1 MDHSH
6 HDRTYKKSRV
16 QQELEQSVSRKLIS
30 SLLLGCLLFCIAIA
44 AVNALNQNARREDH
58 LESVASTFH
67 EVYNN
72 TSAFLLDAG
81 HTELFLSELRN
92 DQDNLRYLISHYNV
106 SALVEIQLIL
116 TDSKGNVRFTTFSE
130 GEMNLHRQ
138 EFNYIAVDNACHLMR
153 TVYTTVYHFRAN
165 SSEYVMIHPLYRDGE
180 YQGAAAVYLNEN
192 DWTKLF
198 SQYQYDAI
206 LTKSNGDVITCSNS
220 SFLSQKNANKY
231 LPADAAQYVRVNG
244 NRYLRSSRSL
254 ENGTV
259 LAYSFIYSPTN
270 YSYLFV
276 GLLLIVLL
284 GLSWAAMFARIMH
297 AMTEQM
303 VKSVDTLVREIRII
317 RKEDP
322 DHIIEIDTGDEIEEI
337 ARQVNKMVR
346 SIQELSQRNIAL
358 AEVNNRM
365 EMQNLQA
372 QINPHFIYNTLDN
385 IRYLIPTDP
394 QRAQQLIGRF
404 IGILRYSIN
413 NTKHN
418 VPVKDDLKYL
428 QDYLVIQSTRFG
440 ANFSYEIDIDD
451 ACMEFI
457 IPKLLL
463 QPLLENSI
471 KYGFQ
476 KKPRIHIRV
485 RGWLGE
491 DALYFTVEDNGGGVD
506 ETMLEQ
512 LRDILRSDEVNIE
525 HNGLQNINRKGI
537 RYSVPWEECGCSV
550 VGEAENGA
558 VGEEKIAELQPDI
571 VITDIT
577 MPVKN
582 GLEMIADTREKF
594 NYIAIILTGYSE
606 FEYAQQ
612 AIRNGVSDYVLKPLD
627 MDEMRTALEKAVRLA
642 GDNQY
647 LQKREDEAEAVRSR
661 TALPP
666 LSEDKVTDPLV
677 LRIVAYLKENYQ
689 SKITLADLQEQFH
702 YSERYINQKFQKELG
717 TTVIDYLNRCRI
729 QNALELIRKG
739 KLPISQ
745 IGWECGIGEYKYF
758 NHVFKKYIGC
768 SVREYQNTLK

>member
-1 MDHSH
+1 MDHRH
-6 HDRTYKKSRV
+6 RDRTYKKSRF

-44 AVNALNQNARREDH
+44 AVNALSQNARREDH

-67 EVYNN
+67 EVYNS

-81 HTELFLSELRN
+81 HTELFLSELRK
-92 DQDNLRYLISHYNV
+92 DQDNLRYLISQYNV

-116 TDSKGNVRFTTFSE
+116 TDSEGKVRFTTFSE

-138 EFNYIAVDNACHLMR
+138 EFNCIAVDNACHLMR
-153 TVYTTVYHFRAN
+153 AVYTTVYHFRAN
-165 SSEYVMIHPLYRDGE
+165 SSEYVMIHPLYRDGG

-198 SQYQYDAI
+198 GQYQYDAI
-206 LTKSNGDVITCSNS
+206 LTKSNGDVIACSSS

-244 NRYLRSSRSL
+244 NRYLRSRRSL

-418 VPVKDDLKYL
+418 VPVKDDLNYL

-485 RGWLGE
+485 RSWLGE

-506 ETMLEQ
+506 ETTLEQ

-525 HNGLQNINRKGI
+525 HNGLQNINRRIWLGYGGDSGLTI
-537 RYSVPWEECGCSV
+537 DSTE
-550 VGEAENGA
+550 GEGF
-558 VGEEKIAELQPDI
+558 
-571 VITDIT
+571 T
-577 MPVKN
+577 VK
-582 GLEMIADTREKF
+582 
-594 NYIAIILTGYSE
+594 
-606 FEYAQQ
+606 
-612 AIRNGVSDYVLKPLD
+612 LKL
-627 MDEMRTALEKAVRLA
+627 RL
-642 GDNQY
+642 G
-647 LQKREDEAEAVRSR
+647 
-661 TALPP
+661 
-666 LSEDKVTDPLV
+666 
-677 LRIVAYLKENYQ
+677 
-689 SKITLADLQEQFH
+689 
-702 YSERYINQKFQKELG
+702 G
-717 TTVIDYLNRCRI
+717 M
-729 QNALELIRKG
+729 
-739 KLPISQ
+739 
-745 IGWECGIGEYKYF
+745 
-758 NHVFKKYIGC
+758 
-768 SVREYQNTLK
+768 

>member
-6 HDRTYKKSRV
+6 HDRTYKKSRF

-138 EFNYIAVDNACHLMR
+138 EFNGIAVDNACHLMR
-153 TVYTTVYHFRAN
+153 AVYTTVYHFRAN

-485 RGWLGE
+485 RGWLEE

-525 HNGLQNINRKGI
+525 HNGLQNINRRIWLGYGGDSGLTI
-537 RYSVPWEECGCSV
+537 DSTE
-550 VGEAENGA
+550 GEGF
-558 VGEEKIAELQPDI
+558 
-571 VITDIT
+571 T
-577 MPVKN
+577 VK
-582 GLEMIADTREKF
+582 
-594 NYIAIILTGYSE
+594 
-606 FEYAQQ
+606 
-612 AIRNGVSDYVLKPLD
+612 LKL
-627 MDEMRTALEKAVRLA
+627 RL
-642 GDNQY
+642 G
-647 LQKREDEAEAVRSR
+647 
-661 TALPP
+661 
-666 LSEDKVTDPLV
+666 
-677 LRIVAYLKENYQ
+677 
-689 SKITLADLQEQFH
+689 
-702 YSERYINQKFQKELG
+702 G
-717 TTVIDYLNRCRI
+717 M
-729 QNALELIRKG
+729 
-739 KLPISQ
+739 
-745 IGWECGIGEYKYF
+745 
-758 NHVFKKYIGC
+758 
-768 SVREYQNTLK
+768 

>member
-1 MDHSH
+1 MDHRH
-6 HDRTYKKSRV
+6 HDRTYKKSRF

-44 AVNALNQNARREDH
+44 VVNALNQNARREDH

-81 HTELFLSELRN
+81 HTELFLSELRK

-116 TDSKGNVRFTTFSE
+116 TDSEGNVRFTTFSE

-138 EFNYIAVDNACHLMR
+138 EFNCIAVDNACHLMR
-153 TVYTTVYHFRAN
+153 AVYTTVYHFRAN

-206 LTKSNGDVITCSNS
+206 LTKPNGDVIACSNS

-303 VKSVDTLVREIRII
+303 VKSVDTLVRQIRII

-476 KKPRIHIRV
+476 KKPCIHIRV
-485 RGWLGE
+485 RGWLEE

-525 HNGLQNINRKGI
+525 HNGLQNINRRIWLGYGGDSGLTI
-537 RYSVPWEECGCSV
+537 DSTE
-550 VGEAENGA
+550 GEGF
-558 VGEEKIAELQPDI
+558 
-571 VITDIT
+571 T
-577 MPVKN
+577 VK
-582 GLEMIADTREKF
+582 
-594 NYIAIILTGYSE
+594 
-606 FEYAQQ
+606 
-612 AIRNGVSDYVLKPLD
+612 LKL
-627 MDEMRTALEKAVRLA
+627 RL
-642 GDNQY
+642 G
-647 LQKREDEAEAVRSR
+647 
-661 TALPP
+661 
-666 LSEDKVTDPLV
+666 
-677 LRIVAYLKENYQ
+677 
-689 SKITLADLQEQFH
+689 
-702 YSERYINQKFQKELG
+702 G
-717 TTVIDYLNRCRI
+717 M
-729 QNALELIRKG
+729 
-739 KLPISQ
+739 
-745 IGWECGIGEYKYF
+745 
-758 NHVFKKYIGC
+758 
-768 SVREYQNTLK
+768 

>member
-6 HDRTYKKSRV
+6 HDRTYKKSRF

-44 AVNALNQNARREDH
+44 VVNALNQNARREDH
-58 LESVASTFH
+58 LESVTSTFH

-72 TSAFLLDAG
+72 TSAFLLDTG
-81 HTELFLSELRN
+81 HTELFLSELRK

-116 TDSKGNVRFTTFSE
+116 TDSEGNVRFTTFSE

-138 EFNYIAVDNACHLMR
+138 EFNCIAVDNACHLMR
-153 TVYTTVYHFRAN
+153 AVYTTVYHFRAN

-206 LTKSNGDVITCSNS
+206 LTKPNGDVIACSNS

-322 DHIIEIDTGDEIEEI
+322 DHIIEIDTGDEIDEI

-485 RGWLGE
+485 RGWLEE

-525 HNGLQNINRKGI
+525 HNGLQNINRRIWLGYGGDSGLTI
-537 RYSVPWEECGCSV
+537 DSTE
-550 VGEAENGA
+550 GEGF
-558 VGEEKIAELQPDI
+558 
-571 VITDIT
+571 T
-577 MPVKN
+577 VK
-582 GLEMIADTREKF
+582 
-594 NYIAIILTGYSE
+594 
-606 FEYAQQ
+606 
-612 AIRNGVSDYVLKPLD
+612 LKL
-627 MDEMRTALEKAVRLA
+627 RL
-642 GDNQY
+642 G
-647 LQKREDEAEAVRSR
+647 
-661 TALPP
+661 
-666 LSEDKVTDPLV
+666 
-677 LRIVAYLKENYQ
+677 
-689 SKITLADLQEQFH
+689 
-702 YSERYINQKFQKELG
+702 G
-717 TTVIDYLNRCRI
+717 M
-729 QNALELIRKG
+729 
-739 KLPISQ
+739 
-745 IGWECGIGEYKYF
+745 
-758 NHVFKKYIGC
+758 
-768 SVREYQNTLK
+768 

>member
-1 MDHSH
+1 MDHRH
-6 HDRTYKKSRV
+6 RDRAYKKSRF

-44 AVNALNQNARREDH
+44 AVNALSQNARREDH

-67 EVYNN
+67 EVYNS

-92 DQDNLRYLISHYNV
+92 DQDNLRYLISQYNV

-116 TDSKGNVRFTTFSE
+116 TDSEGKVRFTTFSE

-138 EFNYIAVDNACHLMR
+138 EFNGIAVDNACHLMR
-153 TVYTTVYHFRAN
+153 AVYTTVYHFRAN
-165 SSEYVMIHPLYRDGE
+165 SSEYVMIHPLYRDGG

-198 SQYQYDAI
+198 GQYQYDAI

-418 VPVKDDLKYL
+418 VPVKDDLNYL

-485 RGWLGE
+485 RSWLGE

-506 ETMLEQ
+506 ETTLEQ

-525 HNGLQNINRKGI
+525 HNGLQNINRRIWLGYGGDSGLTI
-537 RYSVPWEECGCSV
+537 DSTE
-550 VGEAENGA
+550 GEGF
-558 VGEEKIAELQPDI
+558 
-571 VITDIT
+571 T
-577 MPVKN
+577 VK
-582 GLEMIADTREKF
+582 
-594 NYIAIILTGYSE
+594 
-606 FEYAQQ
+606 
-612 AIRNGVSDYVLKPLD
+612 LKL
-627 MDEMRTALEKAVRLA
+627 RL
-642 GDNQY
+642 G
-647 LQKREDEAEAVRSR
+647 
-661 TALPP
+661 
-666 LSEDKVTDPLV
+666 
-677 LRIVAYLKENYQ
+677 
-689 SKITLADLQEQFH
+689 
-702 YSERYINQKFQKELG
+702 G
-717 TTVIDYLNRCRI
+717 M
-729 QNALELIRKG
+729 
-739 KLPISQ
+739 
-745 IGWECGIGEYKYF
+745 
-758 NHVFKKYIGC
+758 
-768 SVREYQNTLK
+768 

>member
-1 MDHSH
+1 MDHIH
-6 HDRTYKKSRV
+6 HDRTYKKSRF

-44 AVNALNQNARREDH
+44 VVNALNQNARREDH

-81 HTELFLSELRN
+81 HTELFLSELRK

-116 TDSKGNVRFTTFSE
+116 TDSEGNVRFTTFSE

-138 EFNYIAVDNACHLMR
+138 EFNCIAVDNACHLMR
-153 TVYTTVYHFRAN
+153 AVYTTVYHFRAN

-206 LTKSNGDVITCSNS
+206 LTKPNGDVIACSNS

-418 VPVKDDLKYL
+418 VTVKDDLKYL

-451 ACMEFI
+451 SCMEFI

-476 KKPRIHIRV
+476 KKPCIHIRV
-485 RGWLGE
+485 RGRLGE

-525 HNGLQNINRKGI
+525 HNGLQNINRRIWLGYGGDSGLTI
-537 RYSVPWEECGCSV
+537 DSTE
-550 VGEAENGA
+550 GEGF
-558 VGEEKIAELQPDI
+558 
-571 VITDIT
+571 T
-577 MPVKN
+577 VK
-582 GLEMIADTREKF
+582 
-594 NYIAIILTGYSE
+594 
-606 FEYAQQ
+606 
-612 AIRNGVSDYVLKPLD
+612 LKL
-627 MDEMRTALEKAVRLA
+627 RL
-642 GDNQY
+642 G
-647 LQKREDEAEAVRSR
+647 
-661 TALPP
+661 
-666 LSEDKVTDPLV
+666 
-677 LRIVAYLKENYQ
+677 
-689 SKITLADLQEQFH
+689 
-702 YSERYINQKFQKELG
+702 G
-717 TTVIDYLNRCRI
+717 M
-729 QNALELIRKG
+729 
-739 KLPISQ
+739 
-745 IGWECGIGEYKYF
+745 
-758 NHVFKKYIGC
+758 
-768 SVREYQNTLK
+768 

>member
-1 MDHSH
+1 MEHSH
-6 HDRTYKKSRV
+6 PDRTYKKSRF

-44 AVNALNQNARREDH
+44 VVNALNQNARREDH

-81 HTELFLSELRN
+81 HTELFLSELRK
-92 DQDNLRYLISHYNV
+92 DQDNLRYLISQYNV

-138 EFNYIAVDNACHLMR
+138 EFNCIAVDNACHLMR
-153 TVYTTVYHFRAN
+153 AVYTTVYHFRAN

-418 VPVKDDLKYL
+418 VTVKDDLKYL

-476 KKPRIHIRV
+476 KKPCIHIRV
-485 RGWLGE
+485 QGWLGE

-525 HNGLQNINRKGI
+525 HNGLQNINRRIWLGYGGDSGLTI
-537 RYSVPWEECGCSV
+537 DSTE
-550 VGEAENGA
+550 GEGF
-558 VGEEKIAELQPDI
+558 
-571 VITDIT
+571 T
-577 MPVKN
+577 VK
-582 GLEMIADTREKF
+582 
-594 NYIAIILTGYSE
+594 
-606 FEYAQQ
+606 
-612 AIRNGVSDYVLKPLD
+612 LKL
-627 MDEMRTALEKAVRLA
+627 RL
-642 GDNQY
+642 G
-647 LQKREDEAEAVRSR
+647 
-661 TALPP
+661 
-666 LSEDKVTDPLV
+666 
-677 LRIVAYLKENYQ
+677 
-689 SKITLADLQEQFH
+689 
-702 YSERYINQKFQKELG
+702 G
-717 TTVIDYLNRCRI
+717 M
-729 QNALELIRKG
+729 
-739 KLPISQ
+739 
-745 IGWECGIGEYKYF
+745 
-758 NHVFKKYIGC
+758 
-768 SVREYQNTLK
+768 

>member
-6 HDRTYKKSRV
+6 RDRTYKKSRF

-44 AVNALNQNARREDH
+44 AVNALSQNARREDH

-67 EVYNN
+67 EVYDN

-81 HTELFLSELRN
+81 HTELFLSELRK

-138 EFNYIAVDNACHLMR
+138 EFNGIAVDNACHLMR
-153 TVYTTVYHFRAN
+153 AVYTTVYHFRAN

-192 DWTKLF
+192 DWAKLF

-270 YSYLFV
+270 YSYLLV

-303 VKSVDTLVREIRII
+303 VKSVDTLVRQIRII

-418 VPVKDDLKYL
+418 VTVKDDLKYL

-476 KKPRIHIRV
+476 KKPCIHIRV
-485 RGWLGE
+485 RGWLEE

-525 HNGLQNINRKGI
+525 HNGLQNINRRIWLGYGGDSGLTI
-537 RYSVPWEECGCSV
+537 DSTE
-550 VGEAENGA
+550 GEGF
-558 VGEEKIAELQPDI
+558 
-571 VITDIT
+571 T
-577 MPVKN
+577 VK
-582 GLEMIADTREKF
+582 
-594 NYIAIILTGYSE
+594 
-606 FEYAQQ
+606 
-612 AIRNGVSDYVLKPLD
+612 LKL
-627 MDEMRTALEKAVRLA
+627 RL
-642 GDNQY
+642 G
-647 LQKREDEAEAVRSR
+647 
-661 TALPP
+661 
-666 LSEDKVTDPLV
+666 
-677 LRIVAYLKENYQ
+677 
-689 SKITLADLQEQFH
+689 
-702 YSERYINQKFQKELG
+702 G
-717 TTVIDYLNRCRI
+717 M
-729 QNALELIRKG
+729 
-739 KLPISQ
+739 
-745 IGWECGIGEYKYF
+745 
-758 NHVFKKYIGC
+758 
-768 SVREYQNTLK
+768 

>member
-6 HDRTYKKSRV
+6 HDRTYKKSRF

-67 EVYNN
+67 EVYDN

-81 HTELFLSELRN
+81 HTELFLSELRK

-138 EFNYIAVDNACHLMR
+138 EFNGIAVDNACHLMR
-153 TVYTTVYHFRAN
+153 AVYTTVYHFRAN

-192 DWTKLF
+192 DWAKLF
-198 SQYQYDAI
+198 GQYQYDAI

-322 DHIIEIDTGDEIEEI
+322 DHIIEIDTGDEIDEI
-337 ARQVNKMVR
+337 AHQVNKMVR

-418 VPVKDDLKYL
+418 VTVKDDLKYL

-485 RGWLGE
+485 QGWLGE

-525 HNGLQNINRKGI
+525 HNGLQNINRRIWLGYGGDSGLTI
-537 RYSVPWEECGCSV
+537 DSTE
-550 VGEAENGA
+550 GEGF
-558 VGEEKIAELQPDI
+558 
-571 VITDIT
+571 T
-577 MPVKN
+577 VK
-582 GLEMIADTREKF
+582 
-594 NYIAIILTGYSE
+594 
-606 FEYAQQ
+606 
-612 AIRNGVSDYVLKPLD
+612 LKL
-627 MDEMRTALEKAVRLA
+627 RL
-642 GDNQY
+642 G
-647 LQKREDEAEAVRSR
+647 
-661 TALPP
+661 
-666 LSEDKVTDPLV
+666 
-677 LRIVAYLKENYQ
+677 
-689 SKITLADLQEQFH
+689 
-702 YSERYINQKFQKELG
+702 G
-717 TTVIDYLNRCRI
+717 M
-729 QNALELIRKG
+729 
-739 KLPISQ
+739 
-745 IGWECGIGEYKYF
+745 
-758 NHVFKKYIGC
+758 
-768 SVREYQNTLK
+768 

>member
-6 HDRTYKKSRV
+6 RDRTYKKSRF

-67 EVYNN
+67 EVYDN

-81 HTELFLSELRN
+81 HTELFLSELRK

-116 TDSKGNVRFTTFSE
+116 TDSKGNIRFTTFSE
-130 GEMNLHRQ
+130 EKMNLHRQ
-138 EFNYIAVDNACHLMR
+138 EFNCIAVDNACHLMR
-153 TVYTTVYHFRAN
+153 AVYTTVYHFRAN

-206 LTKSNGDVITCSNS
+206 LTKSNGDVIACSNS

-270 YSYLFV
+270 YSYLLV

-284 GLSWAAMFARIMH
+284 GLSWAAMFVRIMH

-476 KKPRIHIRV
+476 KKPCIHIRV
-485 RGWLGE
+485 RGWLEE

-525 HNGLQNINRKGI
+525 HNGLQNINRRIWLGYGGDSGLTI
-537 RYSVPWEECGCSV
+537 DSTE
-550 VGEAENGA
+550 GEGF
-558 VGEEKIAELQPDI
+558 
-571 VITDIT
+571 T
-577 MPVKN
+577 VK
-582 GLEMIADTREKF
+582 
-594 NYIAIILTGYSE
+594 
-606 FEYAQQ
+606 
-612 AIRNGVSDYVLKPLD
+612 LKL
-627 MDEMRTALEKAVRLA
+627 RL
-642 GDNQY
+642 G
-647 LQKREDEAEAVRSR
+647 
-661 TALPP
+661 
-666 LSEDKVTDPLV
+666 
-677 LRIVAYLKENYQ
+677 
-689 SKITLADLQEQFH
+689 
-702 YSERYINQKFQKELG
+702 G
-717 TTVIDYLNRCRI
+717 M
-729 QNALELIRKG
+729 
-739 KLPISQ
+739 
-745 IGWECGIGEYKYF
+745 
-758 NHVFKKYIGC
+758 
-768 SVREYQNTLK
+768 

>member
-1 MDHSH
+1 MEHRH
-6 HDRTYKKSRV
+6 HDRTYKKSRF

-58 LESVASTFH
+58 LESVAATFH

-138 EFNYIAVDNACHLMR
+138 EFNSIAVDNACHLMR

-337 ARQVNKMVR
+337 AHQVNKMVR

-525 HNGLQNINRKGI
+525 HNGLQNINRRIWLGYGGDSGLTI
-537 RYSVPWEECGCSV
+537 DSTE
-550 VGEAENGA
+550 GEGF
-558 VGEEKIAELQPDI
+558 
-571 VITDIT
+571 T
-577 MPVKN
+577 VK
-582 GLEMIADTREKF
+582 
-594 NYIAIILTGYSE
+594 
-606 FEYAQQ
+606 
-612 AIRNGVSDYVLKPLD
+612 LKL
-627 MDEMRTALEKAVRLA
+627 RL
-642 GDNQY
+642 G
-647 LQKREDEAEAVRSR
+647 
-661 TALPP
+661 
-666 LSEDKVTDPLV
+666 
-677 LRIVAYLKENYQ
+677 
-689 SKITLADLQEQFH
+689 
-702 YSERYINQKFQKELG
+702 G
-717 TTVIDYLNRCRI
+717 M
-729 QNALELIRKG
+729 
-739 KLPISQ
+739 
-745 IGWECGIGEYKYF
+745 
-758 NHVFKKYIGC
+758 
-768 SVREYQNTLK
+768 

>member
-6 HDRTYKKSRV
+6 RDRTYKKSRF

-81 HTELFLSELRN
+81 HTELFLSELRK

-138 EFNYIAVDNACHLMR
+138 EFNGIAVDNACHLMR
-153 TVYTTVYHFRAN
+153 AVYTTVYHFRAN

-206 LTKSNGDVITCSNS
+206 LTKSNGDVIACSNS

-270 YSYLFV
+270 YSYLLV

-303 VKSVDTLVREIRII
+303 VKSVDTLVRQIRII

-418 VPVKDDLKYL
+418 VTVKDDLKYL

-476 KKPRIHIRV
+476 KKPCIHIRV
-485 RGWLGE
+485 RGWLEE

-525 HNGLQNINRKGI
+525 HNGLQNINRRIWLGYGGDSGLTI
-537 RYSVPWEECGCSV
+537 DSTE
-550 VGEAENGA
+550 GEGF
-558 VGEEKIAELQPDI
+558 
-571 VITDIT
+571 T
-577 MPVKN
+577 VK
-582 GLEMIADTREKF
+582 
-594 NYIAIILTGYSE
+594 
-606 FEYAQQ
+606 
-612 AIRNGVSDYVLKPLD
+612 LKL
-627 MDEMRTALEKAVRLA
+627 RL
-642 GDNQY
+642 G
-647 LQKREDEAEAVRSR
+647 
-661 TALPP
+661 
-666 LSEDKVTDPLV
+666 
-677 LRIVAYLKENYQ
+677 
-689 SKITLADLQEQFH
+689 
-702 YSERYINQKFQKELG
+702 G
-717 TTVIDYLNRCRI
+717 M
-729 QNALELIRKG
+729 
-739 KLPISQ
+739 
-745 IGWECGIGEYKYF
+745 
-758 NHVFKKYIGC
+758 
-768 SVREYQNTLK
+768 

>member
-6 HDRTYKKSRV
+6 RDRTYKKSRF

-44 AVNALNQNARREDH
+44 VVNALNQNARREDH
-58 LESVASTFH
+58 LESVTSTFH

-72 TSAFLLDAG
+72 TSAFLLDTG
-81 HTELFLSELRN
+81 HTELFLSELRK

-116 TDSKGNVRFTTFSE
+116 TDSEGNVRFTTFSE

-138 EFNYIAVDNACHLMR
+138 EFNCIAVDNACHLMR
-153 TVYTTVYHFRAN
+153 AVYTTVYHFRAN

-206 LTKSNGDVITCSNS
+206 LTKSNGDVIACSNS

-270 YSYLFV
+270 YSYLLV

-303 VKSVDTLVREIRII
+303 VKSVDTLVRQIRII

-418 VPVKDDLKYL
+418 VTVKDDLKYL

-476 KKPRIHIRV
+476 KKPCIHIRV
-485 RGWLGE
+485 RGWLEE

-525 HNGLQNINRKGI
+525 HNGLQNINRRIWLGYGGDSGLTI
-537 RYSVPWEECGCSV
+537 DSTE
-550 VGEAENGA
+550 GEGF
-558 VGEEKIAELQPDI
+558 
-571 VITDIT
+571 T
-577 MPVKN
+577 VK
-582 GLEMIADTREKF
+582 
-594 NYIAIILTGYSE
+594 
-606 FEYAQQ
+606 
-612 AIRNGVSDYVLKPLD
+612 LKL
-627 MDEMRTALEKAVRLA
+627 RL
-642 GDNQY
+642 G
-647 LQKREDEAEAVRSR
+647 
-661 TALPP
+661 
-666 LSEDKVTDPLV
+666 
-677 LRIVAYLKENYQ
+677 
-689 SKITLADLQEQFH
+689 
-702 YSERYINQKFQKELG
+702 G
-717 TTVIDYLNRCRI
+717 M
-729 QNALELIRKG
+729 
-739 KLPISQ
+739 
-745 IGWECGIGEYKYF
+745 
-758 NHVFKKYIGC
+758 
-768 SVREYQNTLK
+768 

>member
-1 MDHSH
+1 MDHIH
-6 HDRTYKKSRV
+6 HDRTYKKSRF

-44 AVNALNQNARREDH
+44 VVNALNQNARREDH

-81 HTELFLSELRN
+81 HTELFLSELRK
-92 DQDNLRYLISHYNV
+92 DQDNLRYLISQYNV

-116 TDSKGNVRFTTFSE
+116 TDPKGNVRFTTFSE

-138 EFNYIAVDNACHLMR
+138 EFNCIAVDNACHLMR
-153 TVYTTVYHFRAN
+153 AVYTTVYHFRAN

-198 SQYQYDAI
+198 SQYQYDVI
-206 LTKSNGDVITCSNS
+206 LTKPNGDVIACSNS

-418 VPVKDDLKYL
+418 VTVKDDLKYL

-476 KKPRIHIRV
+476 KKPCIHISV
-485 RGWLGE
+485 RGWLEE

-525 HNGLQNINRKGI
+525 HNGLQNINRRIWLGYGGDSGLTI
-537 RYSVPWEECGCSV
+537 DSTE
-550 VGEAENGA
+550 GEGF
-558 VGEEKIAELQPDI
+558 
-571 VITDIT
+571 T
-577 MPVKN
+577 VK
-582 GLEMIADTREKF
+582 
-594 NYIAIILTGYSE
+594 
-606 FEYAQQ
+606 
-612 AIRNGVSDYVLKPLD
+612 LKL
-627 MDEMRTALEKAVRLA
+627 RL
-642 GDNQY
+642 G
-647 LQKREDEAEAVRSR
+647 
-661 TALPP
+661 
-666 LSEDKVTDPLV
+666 
-677 LRIVAYLKENYQ
+677 
-689 SKITLADLQEQFH
+689 
-702 YSERYINQKFQKELG
+702 G
-717 TTVIDYLNRCRI
+717 M
-729 QNALELIRKG
+729 
-739 KLPISQ
+739 
-745 IGWECGIGEYKYF
+745 
-758 NHVFKKYIGC
+758 
-768 SVREYQNTLK
+768 

>member
-1 MDHSH
+1 MDHRH
-6 HDRTYKKSRV
+6 RDRTYKKSRF

-30 SLLLGCLLFCIAIA
+30 SLLLGCLLFCLAIA
-44 AVNALNQNARREDH
+44 AVNALSQNARREDH

-67 EVYNN
+67 EVYNS

-81 HTELFLSELRN
+81 HTELFLSELRK
-92 DQDNLRYLISHYNV
+92 DQDNLRYLISQYNV

-116 TDSKGNVRFTTFSE
+116 TDSEGKVRFTTFSE

-138 EFNYIAVDNACHLMR
+138 EFNCIAVDNACHLMR
-153 TVYTTVYHFRAN
+153 AVYTTVYHFRAN
-165 SSEYVMIHPLYRDGE
+165 SSEYVMIHPLYRDGG

-198 SQYQYDAI
+198 GQYQYDAI
-206 LTKSNGDVITCSNS
+206 LTKSNGDVITCSSS

-485 RGWLGE
+485 RSWLGE

-525 HNGLQNINRKGI
+525 HNGLQNINRRIWLGYGGDSGLTI
-537 RYSVPWEECGCSV
+537 DSTE
-550 VGEAENGA
+550 GEGF
-558 VGEEKIAELQPDI
+558 
-571 VITDIT
+571 T
-577 MPVKN
+577 VK
-582 GLEMIADTREKF
+582 
-594 NYIAIILTGYSE
+594 
-606 FEYAQQ
+606 
-612 AIRNGVSDYVLKPLD
+612 LKL
-627 MDEMRTALEKAVRLA
+627 RL
-642 GDNQY
+642 G
-647 LQKREDEAEAVRSR
+647 
-661 TALPP
+661 
-666 LSEDKVTDPLV
+666 
-677 LRIVAYLKENYQ
+677 
-689 SKITLADLQEQFH
+689 
-702 YSERYINQKFQKELG
+702 G
-717 TTVIDYLNRCRI
+717 M
-729 QNALELIRKG
+729 
-739 KLPISQ
+739 
-745 IGWECGIGEYKYF
+745 
-758 NHVFKKYIGC
+758 
-768 SVREYQNTLK
+768 

>member
-1 MDHSH
+1 MDHRH
-6 HDRTYKKSRV
+6 HDRTYKKSRF

-44 AVNALNQNARREDH
+44 VVNALNQNARREDH
-58 LESVASTFH
+58 LESVTSTFH

-72 TSAFLLDAG
+72 TSAFLLDTG
-81 HTELFLSELRN
+81 HTELFLSELRK

-116 TDSKGNVRFTTFSE
+116 TDSEGNVRFTTFSE

-138 EFNYIAVDNACHLMR
+138 EFNCIAVDNACHLMR
-153 TVYTTVYHFRAN
+153 AVYTTVYHFRAN

-206 LTKSNGDVITCSNS
+206 LTKSNGDVIACSNS

-270 YSYLFV
+270 YSYLLV

-303 VKSVDTLVREIRII
+303 VKSVDTLVRQIRII

-418 VPVKDDLKYL
+418 VTVKDDLKYL

-476 KKPRIHIRV
+476 KKPCIHIRV
-485 RGWLGE
+485 RGWLEE

-525 HNGLQNINRKGI
+525 HNGLQNINRRIWLGYGGDSGLTI
-537 RYSVPWEECGCSV
+537 DSTE
-550 VGEAENGA
+550 GEGF
-558 VGEEKIAELQPDI
+558 
-571 VITDIT
+571 T
-577 MPVKN
+577 VK
-582 GLEMIADTREKF
+582 
-594 NYIAIILTGYSE
+594 
-606 FEYAQQ
+606 
-612 AIRNGVSDYVLKPLD
+612 LKL
-627 MDEMRTALEKAVRLA
+627 RL
-642 GDNQY
+642 G
-647 LQKREDEAEAVRSR
+647 
-661 TALPP
+661 
-666 LSEDKVTDPLV
+666 
-677 LRIVAYLKENYQ
+677 
-689 SKITLADLQEQFH
+689 
-702 YSERYINQKFQKELG
+702 G
-717 TTVIDYLNRCRI
+717 M
-729 QNALELIRKG
+729 
-739 KLPISQ
+739 
-745 IGWECGIGEYKYF
+745 
-758 NHVFKKYIGC
+758 
-768 SVREYQNTLK
+768 

>member
-6 HDRTYKKSRV
+6 HDRTYKKSRF

-58 LESVASTFH
+58 LESVAATFH

-116 TDSKGNVRFTTFSE
+116 TDSRGNVRFTTFSE

-138 EFNYIAVDNACHLMR
+138 EFNGIAVDNACHLMR
-153 TVYTTVYHFRAN
+153 AVYTTVYHFRAN

-346 SIQELSQRNIAL
+346 SIQELSQRNSAL

-476 KKPRIHIRV
+476 KKPRIHIGV

-525 HNGLQNINRKGI
+525 HNGLQNINRRIWLGYGGDSGLTI
-537 RYSVPWEECGCSV
+537 DSTE
-550 VGEAENGA
+550 GEGF
-558 VGEEKIAELQPDI
+558 
-571 VITDIT
+571 T
-577 MPVKN
+577 VK
-582 GLEMIADTREKF
+582 
-594 NYIAIILTGYSE
+594 
-606 FEYAQQ
+606 
-612 AIRNGVSDYVLKPLD
+612 LKL
-627 MDEMRTALEKAVRLA
+627 RL
-642 GDNQY
+642 G
-647 LQKREDEAEAVRSR
+647 
-661 TALPP
+661 
-666 LSEDKVTDPLV
+666 
-677 LRIVAYLKENYQ
+677 
-689 SKITLADLQEQFH
+689 
-702 YSERYINQKFQKELG
+702 G
-717 TTVIDYLNRCRI
+717 M
-729 QNALELIRKG
+729 
-739 KLPISQ
+739 
-745 IGWECGIGEYKYF
+745 
-758 NHVFKKYIGC
+758 
-768 SVREYQNTLK
+768 

>member
-1 MDHSH
+1 MDHRH
-6 HDRTYKKSRV
+6 RDRTYKKSRF

-44 AVNALNQNARREDH
+44 VVNALNQNARREDH

-67 EVYNN
+67 EVYDN

-81 HTELFLSELRN
+81 HTELFLSELRK

-116 TDSKGNVRFTTFSE
+116 TDSKGNVRFTTFPE

-138 EFNYIAVDNACHLMR
+138 EFNGIAVDNACHLMR
-153 TVYTTVYHFRAN
+153 AVYTTVYHFRAN

-206 LTKSNGDVITCSNS
+206 LTKPNGDVIACSNS

-231 LPADAAQYVRVNG
+231 LPADAAQYMRVNG

-322 DHIIEIDTGDEIEEI
+322 DHIIEIDTGDEIDEI

-476 KKPRIHIRV
+476 KKPCIHIRV
-485 RGWLGE
+485 RGWLEE

-525 HNGLQNINRKGI
+525 HNGLQNINRRIWLGYGGDSGLTI
-537 RYSVPWEECGCSV
+537 DSTE
-550 VGEAENGA
+550 GEGF
-558 VGEEKIAELQPDI
+558 
-571 VITDIT
+571 T
-577 MPVKN
+577 VK
-582 GLEMIADTREKF
+582 
-594 NYIAIILTGYSE
+594 
-606 FEYAQQ
+606 
-612 AIRNGVSDYVLKPLD
+612 LKL
-627 MDEMRTALEKAVRLA
+627 RL
-642 GDNQY
+642 G
-647 LQKREDEAEAVRSR
+647 
-661 TALPP
+661 
-666 LSEDKVTDPLV
+666 
-677 LRIVAYLKENYQ
+677 
-689 SKITLADLQEQFH
+689 
-702 YSERYINQKFQKELG
+702 G
-717 TTVIDYLNRCRI
+717 M
-729 QNALELIRKG
+729 
-739 KLPISQ
+739 
-745 IGWECGIGEYKYF
+745 
-758 NHVFKKYIGC
+758 
-768 SVREYQNTLK
+768 

>member
-6 HDRTYKKSRV
+6 HDRTYKKSRF

-44 AVNALNQNARREDH
+44 VVNALNQNARREDH
-58 LESVASTFH
+58 LESVTSTFH

-72 TSAFLLDAG
+72 TSAFLLDTG
-81 HTELFLSELRN
+81 HTELFLSELRK

-116 TDSKGNVRFTTFSE
+116 TDSEGNVRFTTFSE

-138 EFNYIAVDNACHLMR
+138 EFNCIAVDNACHLMR
-153 TVYTTVYHFRAN
+153 AVYTTVYHFRAN

-206 LTKSNGDVITCSNS
+206 LTKPNGDVIACSNS

-476 KKPRIHIRV
+476 KKPCIHIRV
-485 RGWLGE
+485 RGWLEE

-525 HNGLQNINRKGI
+525 HNGLQNINRRIWLGYGGDSGLTI
-537 RYSVPWEECGCSV
+537 DSTE
-550 VGEAENGA
+550 GEGF
-558 VGEEKIAELQPDI
+558 
-571 VITDIT
+571 T
-577 MPVKN
+577 VK
-582 GLEMIADTREKF
+582 
-594 NYIAIILTGYSE
+594 
-606 FEYAQQ
+606 
-612 AIRNGVSDYVLKPLD
+612 LKL
-627 MDEMRTALEKAVRLA
+627 RL
-642 GDNQY
+642 G
-647 LQKREDEAEAVRSR
+647 
-661 TALPP
+661 
-666 LSEDKVTDPLV
+666 
-677 LRIVAYLKENYQ
+677 
-689 SKITLADLQEQFH
+689 
-702 YSERYINQKFQKELG
+702 G
-717 TTVIDYLNRCRI
+717 M
-729 QNALELIRKG
+729 
-739 KLPISQ
+739 
-745 IGWECGIGEYKYF
+745 
-758 NHVFKKYIGC
+758 
-768 SVREYQNTLK
+768 

>member
-6 HDRTYKKSRV
+6 HDRTYKKSRF

-44 AVNALNQNARREDH
+44 VVNALNQNARREDH

-67 EVYNN
+67 EVYDN

-81 HTELFLSELRN
+81 HTELFLSELRK

-116 TDSKGNVRFTTFSE
+116 TDSKGKVRFTTFSE

-138 EFNYIAVDNACHLMR
+138 EFNGIAVDNACHLMR
-153 TVYTTVYHFRAN
+153 AVYTTVYHFRAN

-476 KKPRIHIRV
+476 KKPRIHVRT
-485 RGWLGE
+485 RGWLEE

-525 HNGLQNINRKGI
+525 HNGLQNINRRIWLGYGGDSGLTI
-537 RYSVPWEECGCSV
+537 DSTE
-550 VGEAENGA
+550 GEGF
-558 VGEEKIAELQPDI
+558 
-571 VITDIT
+571 T
-577 MPVKN
+577 VK
-582 GLEMIADTREKF
+582 
-594 NYIAIILTGYSE
+594 
-606 FEYAQQ
+606 
-612 AIRNGVSDYVLKPLD
+612 LKL
-627 MDEMRTALEKAVRLA
+627 RL
-642 GDNQY
+642 G
-647 LQKREDEAEAVRSR
+647 
-661 TALPP
+661 
-666 LSEDKVTDPLV
+666 
-677 LRIVAYLKENYQ
+677 
-689 SKITLADLQEQFH
+689 
-702 YSERYINQKFQKELG
+702 G
-717 TTVIDYLNRCRI
+717 M
-729 QNALELIRKG
+729 
-739 KLPISQ
+739 
-745 IGWECGIGEYKYF
+745 
-758 NHVFKKYIGC
+758 
-768 SVREYQNTLK
+768 

>member
-6 HDRTYKKSRV
+6 HDRTYKKSRF

-44 AVNALNQNARREDH
+44 VVNALNQNARREDH

-81 HTELFLSELRN
+81 HTELFLSELRK

-116 TDSKGNVRFTTFSE
+116 TDSEGNVRFTTFSE

-138 EFNYIAVDNACHLMR
+138 EFNGIAVDNACHLMR
-153 TVYTTVYHFRAN
+153 AVYTTVYHFRAN

-198 SQYQYDAI
+198 GQYQYDAI
-206 LTKSNGDVITCSNS
+206 LTKPNGDVIACSNS

-303 VKSVDTLVREIRII
+303 VKSVDTLVRQIRII

-418 VPVKDDLKYL
+418 VTVKDDLKYL

-476 KKPRIHIRV
+476 KKPCIHIRV

-491 DALYFTVEDNGGGVD
+491 DELYFTVEDNGGGVD

-525 HNGLQNINRKGI
+525 HNGLQNINRRIWLGYGGDSGLTI
-537 RYSVPWEECGCSV
+537 DSTE
-550 VGEAENGA
+550 GEGF
-558 VGEEKIAELQPDI
+558 
-571 VITDIT
+571 T
-577 MPVKN
+577 VK
-582 GLEMIADTREKF
+582 
-594 NYIAIILTGYSE
+594 
-606 FEYAQQ
+606 
-612 AIRNGVSDYVLKPLD
+612 LKL
-627 MDEMRTALEKAVRLA
+627 RL
-642 GDNQY
+642 G
-647 LQKREDEAEAVRSR
+647 
-661 TALPP
+661 
-666 LSEDKVTDPLV
+666 
-677 LRIVAYLKENYQ
+677 
-689 SKITLADLQEQFH
+689 
-702 YSERYINQKFQKELG
+702 G
-717 TTVIDYLNRCRI
+717 M
-729 QNALELIRKG
+729 
-739 KLPISQ
+739 
-745 IGWECGIGEYKYF
+745 
-758 NHVFKKYIGC
+758 
-768 SVREYQNTLK
+768 

>member
-6 HDRTYKKSRV
+6 RDRTYKKSRF

-81 HTELFLSELRN
+81 HTELFLSELRK

-138 EFNYIAVDNACHLMR
+138 EFNDIAVDNACHLMR
-153 TVYTTVYHFRAN
+153 AVYTTVYHFRAN

-192 DWTKLF
+192 DWAKLF

-270 YSYLFV
+270 YSYLLV

-303 VKSVDTLVREIRII
+303 VKSVDTLVRQIRII

-394 QRAQQLIGRF
+394 QRAQQLIGK
-404 IGILRYSIN
+404 GDML
-413 NTKHN
+413 
-418 VPVKDDLKYL
+418 YL
-428 QDYLVIQSTRFG
+428 QGNDPV
-440 ANFSYEIDIDD
+440 
-451 ACMEFI
+451 
-457 IPKLLL
+457 
-463 QPLLENSI
+463 
-471 KYGFQ
+471 
-476 KKPRIHIRV
+476 RV
-485 RGWLGE
+485 QC
-491 DALYFTVEDNGGGVD
+491 AFVD
-506 ETMLEQ
+506 TP
-512 LRDILRSDEVNIE
+512 EV
-525 HNGLQNINRKGI
+525 
-537 RYSVPWEECGCSV
+537 
-550 VGEAENGA
+550 
-558 VGEEKIAELQPDI
+558 EKIASYISKQQGYPTAFMLPEYVDENAEPSAAADVDMNRLDPLFEEAARLLIYHQQGSTSLIQRKFSIGYNRAGRIMDQLERAGI
-571 VITDIT
+571 VGPT
-577 MPVKN
+577 N
-582 GLEMIADTREKF
+582 GSKAREVLCMDENDLEMRM
-594 NYIAIILTGYSE
+594 S
-606 FEYAQQ
+606 
-612 AIRNGVSDYVLKPLD
+612 SLK
-627 MDEMRTALEKAVRLA
+627 
-642 GDNQY
+642 N
-647 LQKREDEAEAVRSR
+647 
-661 TALPP
+661 
-666 LSEDKVTDPLV
+666 
-677 LRIVAYLKENYQ
+677 
-689 SKITLADLQEQFH
+689 
-702 YSERYINQKFQKELG
+702 
-717 TTVIDYLNRCRI
+717 
-729 QNALELIRKG
+729 
-739 KLPISQ
+739 
-745 IGWECGIGEYKYF
+745 
-758 NHVFKKYIGC
+758 
-768 SVREYQNTLK
+768 

>member
-6 HDRTYKKSRV
+6 HDRTYKKSRF

-44 AVNALNQNARREDH
+44 VVNALNQNARREDH
-58 LESVASTFH
+58 LESVTSTFH

-72 TSAFLLDAG
+72 TSAFLLDTG

-92 DQDNLRYLISHYNV
+92 DQDNLRYLISQYNV

-138 EFNYIAVDNACHLMR
+138 EFNCIAVDNACHLMR
-153 TVYTTVYHFRAN
+153 AVYTTVYHFRAN

-206 LTKSNGDVITCSNS
+206 LTKPNGDVIACSNS

-322 DHIIEIDTGDEIEEI
+322 DHIIEIDTGDEIDEI

-476 KKPRIHIRV
+476 KKPCIHIRV
-485 RGWLGE
+485 RGWLEE

-525 HNGLQNINRKGI
+525 HNGLQNINRRIWLGYGGDSGLTI
-537 RYSVPWEECGCSV
+537 DSTE
-550 VGEAENGA
+550 GEGF
-558 VGEEKIAELQPDI
+558 
-571 VITDIT
+571 T
-577 MPVKN
+577 VK
-582 GLEMIADTREKF
+582 
-594 NYIAIILTGYSE
+594 
-606 FEYAQQ
+606 
-612 AIRNGVSDYVLKPLD
+612 LKL
-627 MDEMRTALEKAVRLA
+627 RL
-642 GDNQY
+642 G
-647 LQKREDEAEAVRSR
+647 
-661 TALPP
+661 
-666 LSEDKVTDPLV
+666 
-677 LRIVAYLKENYQ
+677 
-689 SKITLADLQEQFH
+689 
-702 YSERYINQKFQKELG
+702 G
-717 TTVIDYLNRCRI
+717 M
-729 QNALELIRKG
+729 
-739 KLPISQ
+739 
-745 IGWECGIGEYKYF
+745 
-758 NHVFKKYIGC
+758 
-768 SVREYQNTLK
+768 

>member
-6 HDRTYKKSRV
+6 RDRTYKKSRF

-44 AVNALNQNARREDH
+44 VVNALNQNARREDH

-81 HTELFLSELRN
+81 HTELFLSELRK
-92 DQDNLRYLISHYNV
+92 DQDSLRYLISQYNV

-138 EFNYIAVDNACHLMR
+138 EFNGIAVDNACHLMR
-153 TVYTTVYHFRAN
+153 AVYTTVYHFRAN

-284 GLSWAAMFARIMH
+284 GLSWAAMFVRIMH

-418 VPVKDDLKYL
+418 VTVKDDLKYL

-476 KKPRIHIRV
+476 KKPRIHVRT
-485 RGWLGE
+485 RGWLEE

-525 HNGLQNINRKGI
+525 HNGLQNINRRIWLGYGGDSGLTI
-537 RYSVPWEECGCSV
+537 DSTE
-550 VGEAENGA
+550 GEGF
-558 VGEEKIAELQPDI
+558 
-571 VITDIT
+571 T
-577 MPVKN
+577 VK
-582 GLEMIADTREKF
+582 
-594 NYIAIILTGYSE
+594 
-606 FEYAQQ
+606 
-612 AIRNGVSDYVLKPLD
+612 LKL
-627 MDEMRTALEKAVRLA
+627 RL
-642 GDNQY
+642 G
-647 LQKREDEAEAVRSR
+647 
-661 TALPP
+661 
-666 LSEDKVTDPLV
+666 
-677 LRIVAYLKENYQ
+677 
-689 SKITLADLQEQFH
+689 
-702 YSERYINQKFQKELG
+702 G
-717 TTVIDYLNRCRI
+717 M
-729 QNALELIRKG
+729 
-739 KLPISQ
+739 
-745 IGWECGIGEYKYF
+745 
-758 NHVFKKYIGC
+758 
-768 SVREYQNTLK
+768 

>member
-6 HDRTYKKSRV
+6 HDRTYKKSRF

-58 LESVASTFH
+58 LESVAATFH

-81 HTELFLSELRN
+81 HTELFLSELRK

-106 SALVEIQLIL
+106 SALVEIQLLL
-116 TDSKGNVRFTTFSE
+116 TDSEGNVRFTTFSE

-138 EFNYIAVDNACHLMR
+138 EFNCIAVDNACHLMR
-153 TVYTTVYHFRAN
+153 AVYTTVYHFRAN

-418 VPVKDDLKYL
+418 VTVKDDLKYL

-485 RGWLGE
+485 RGWLEE

-525 HNGLQNINRKGI
+525 HNGLQNINRRIWLGYGGDSGLTI
-537 RYSVPWEECGCSV
+537 DSTE
-550 VGEAENGA
+550 GEGF
-558 VGEEKIAELQPDI
+558 
-571 VITDIT
+571 T
-577 MPVKN
+577 VK
-582 GLEMIADTREKF
+582 
-594 NYIAIILTGYSE
+594 
-606 FEYAQQ
+606 
-612 AIRNGVSDYVLKPLD
+612 LKL
-627 MDEMRTALEKAVRLA
+627 RL
-642 GDNQY
+642 G
-647 LQKREDEAEAVRSR
+647 
-661 TALPP
+661 
-666 LSEDKVTDPLV
+666 
-677 LRIVAYLKENYQ
+677 
-689 SKITLADLQEQFH
+689 
-702 YSERYINQKFQKELG
+702 G
-717 TTVIDYLNRCRI
+717 M
-729 QNALELIRKG
+729 
-739 KLPISQ
+739 
-745 IGWECGIGEYKYF
+745 
-758 NHVFKKYIGC
+758 
-768 SVREYQNTLK
+768 